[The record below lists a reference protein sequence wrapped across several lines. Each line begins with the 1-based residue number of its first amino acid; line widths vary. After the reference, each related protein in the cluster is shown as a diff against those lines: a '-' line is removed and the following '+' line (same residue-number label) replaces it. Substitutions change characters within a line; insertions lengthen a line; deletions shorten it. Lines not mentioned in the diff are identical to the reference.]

1 LVTNHHCVTPFHDT
15 QLPPNDTTGQVD
27 ILLSTPNRL
36 AIEFEKLS
44 QVVKHAESE
53 WKETKRVRAEA
64 KKNNAQLRRLEK
76 EIVRA
81 NKHWVALRDSLNAL
95 KDRFGNEM
103 NRVIATAWAYPPI
116 IHNKGAA
123 DPNIITGHTQ
133 DFALLRTEL
142 DIDTENVNVLNL
154 RGVTDKSKLDQRPEL
169 SPSFPPDFDGLRLR
183 IRGMMS
189 AEVFSRQSHFVVKR
203 GASSGVLVL
212 RSFQRVYEDDLGAK
226 TTAWS
231 AEQPVIAIPTGPV
244 IDVADKFSIEGDSGS
259 TVVDRSGRL
268 AGILSSGGIHMVDD
282 KDAEGD
288 RIHRPA
294 DVTYTTAEYSLIIH
308 VYNS

>member
-1 LVTNHHCVTPFHDT
+1 VTIEDVERFSSGSRTTITQSATKLVLVTNHHCVTPFHDT
-15 QLPPNDTTGQVD
+15 QLLPNDTTGQVD

-36 AIEFEKLS
+36 AKLS

-64 KKNNAQLRRLEK
+64 KKNKAQLRRLEK

-81 NKHWVALRDSLNAL
+81 NKHWVALRETSNAL
-95 KDRFGNEM
+95 EDRFGNGM

-123 DPNIITGHTQ
+123 DPKVITRHTQ
-133 DFALLRTEL
+133 DFALLKTEL

-154 RGVTDKSKLDQRPEL
+154 RSVTDKSKLDQRPEL

-189 AEVFSRQSHFVVKR
+189 AEDFSQESHFVVKR
-203 GASSGVLVL
+203 GASSGLTVGMTSTL
-212 RSFQRVYEDDLGAK
+212 RSFQRVYQDD
-226 TTAWS
+226 TH
-231 AEQPVIAIPTGPV
+231 
-244 IDVADKFSIEGDSGS
+244 
-259 TVVDRSGRL
+259 RSR
-268 AGILSSGGIHMVDD
+268 H
-282 KDAEGD
+282 
-288 RIHRPA
+288 
-294 DVTYTTAEYSLIIH
+294 
-308 VYNS
+308 